1 LKLKDYA
8 EQLNIDYNQL
18 KKILKENFGITVRAN
33 TKVTED
39 LEELISLVL
48 NVLQNPP
55 EEEQKAAP
63 QVGEGVE
70 KEQKEIQGQ
79 TEQQEGETKPLTE
92 QEKREKEL
100 LELIEKSK
108 EALLEKLRM
117 EEEEEEEE
125 ERRYLLAEP
134 YEEIDEKKREE
145 IKKRAEELKK
155 LDEYQLLKK
164 LQSLTKDLIPQ
175 ESKEEKEEMK
185 DKKIQRKKKDQRK
198 TFSGEKKREFKEQK
212 KMEEKVQKQAPK
224 PSRPPKKKKE
234 EELKIIQ
241 IPEVITVRELAD
253 LLDVSPNEIIAELMK
268 RGILATINHTIDPNV
283 AVEIAEKF
291 GYLAEVKSAEE
302 QVEELVESE
311 KEENP
316 EDLEERPPI
325 VVVMGHVDHGK
336 TSLLDKIRQTDVA
349 RKEKGG
355 ITQHIGASQVELS
368 SGKKI
373 TFLDTPGHEA
383 FTSLRARGAKVADIA
398 VLVVAAD
405 DGVMPQTIE
414 AINHAKDAGIPII
427 VAVNKIDLP
436 QANPDKVLRE
446 LSEHGLIPE
455 DWGGD
460 TPVVKVSAKTGEGID
475 ELLEMITLVAELEEL
490 KANPKGKTKA
500 VIIETKLDPKRGPV
514 ATAIVQNGTL
524 KVGDIFVAGAT
535 YGRVRAMIDDKGR
548 RLKEAPPGTPVEILG
563 FEELPEPGDIL
574 IVVPNEKTA
583 KALAEQRKRQK
594 EQEKLKGTA
603 LRLEEIYEK
612 IQSGELKE
620 LKIILKADTIGSIE
634 ALKKA
639 LEELSTDKVKV
650 SIIHSGVGAISESD
664 IMLAKA
670 SGAIVIGFNT
680 RPNPAARKLLEEEKV
695 DVRTYGVIYD
705 AVEDVK
711 KALEGLLEP
720 EKVEEVLGQAE
731 VRATF
736 KIKKV
741 GTVAGCYVLDGK
753 LVRGAKARLIR
764 EGVVIYDGEIESLKR
779 FKEDVKEVV
788 KGYECGVKLK
798 DFNDIKVGDIIE
810 CYEIKYV
817 KPTLD
822 SVKGS

>member
-1 LKLKDYA
+1 LKLKEYA
-8 EQLNIDYNQL
+8 EQLNIDYKEL
-18 KKILKENFGITVRAN
+18 RKILKENFGLNVRAN
-33 TKVTED
+33 TKVTDD
-39 LEELISLVL
+39 LKEVISLVVDSL
-48 NVLQNPP
+48 KNPP
-55 EEEQKAAP
+55 VEEIKE
-63 QVGEGVE
+63 E
-70 KEQKEIQGQ
+70 KEQSKEIEVKE
-79 TEQQEGETKPLTE
+79 TETHTEETKELTE
-92 QEKREKEL
+92 KEKQEKEL
-100 LELIEKSK
+100 LELLEKSK
-108 EALLEKLRM
+108 EALLEKLKL

-125 ERRYLLAEP
+125 ERRFLLAEP
-134 YEEIDEKKREE
+134 YEEIDEKKKEE
-145 IKKRAEELKK
+145 IRKKAEELKK
-155 LDEYQLLKK
+155 LSEQQLLQK

-175 ESKEEKEEMK
+175 QIKEEKEEMK
-185 DKKIQRKKKDQRK
+185 DKKPQRKKK
-198 TFSGEKKREFKEQK
+198 EKKRYFEDEKKKQIREQR
-212 KMEEKVQKQAPK
+212 KMEEKVQKQVSK

-234 EELKIIQ
+234 EEEVKIIQ

-268 RGILATINHTIDPNV
+268 RGILATINHTIDPNI
-283 AVEIAEKF
+283 AVEIAESF
-291 GYLAEVKSAEE
+291 GYLAEIKTPEE
-302 QVEELVESE
+302 EIEEIVEQETV
-311 KEENP
+311 ENP

-336 TSLLDKIRQTDVA
+336 TTLLDKIRQTDVA
-349 RKEKGG
+349 RREKGG
-355 ITQHIGASQVELS
+355 ITQHIGASQVELPN
-368 SGKKI
+368 GKKI

-383 FTSLRARGAKVADIA
+383 FTTLRARGAKVADIA

-414 AINHAKDAGIPII
+414 AINHARDAGIPII

-436 QANPDKVLRE
+436 QANPDRVLRE

-455 DWGGD
+455 EWGGNV
-460 TPVVKVSAKTGEGID
+460 PVVKVSAKTGQGID
-475 ELLEMITLVAELEEL
+475 ELLEMIALVAELEEL

-500 VIIETKLDPKRGPV
+500 VIIETKLDPKRGPI
-514 ATAIVQNGTL
+514 ASAIVQNGTL
-524 KVGDIFVAGAT
+524 KVGDIFVAGST

-548 RLKEAPPGTPVEILG
+548 RLKEATPGTPVEILG

-583 KALAEQRKRQK
+583 KTLAEQRKRQK

-603 LRLEEIYEK
+603 LRLEDIYEK

-620 LKIILKADTIGSIE
+620 LKIILKADTIGSVE

-639 LEELSTDKVKV
+639 LEELSTNKVKV
-650 SIIHSGVGAISESD
+650 SVIHSGVGAISESD

-695 DVRTYGVIYD
+695 DVKTYNVIYD

-711 KALEGLLEP
+711 KALVGLLEP
-720 EKVEEVLGQAE
+720 EKVEEILGQAE

-741 GTVAGCYVLDGK
+741 GTVAGCYVIDGK

-764 EGVVIYDGEIESLKR
+764 EGVVIYDGEIEGLKR
-779 FKEDVKEVV
+779 FKEDVKEVP

-822 SVKGS
+822 SLKNS